1 VSGGQP
7 TGSTRAHGHRADK
20 VALVQTALSLPIMLI
35 AMPAGAIADMYDRR
49 IVALVALCIA
59 LSGTPPVRQ
68 TGLVVR
74 RPVMRA
80 V

>member
-1 VSGGQP
+1 
-7 TGSTRAHGHRADK
+7 
-20 VALVQTALSLPIMLI
+20 LSLPIMLI